1 MQHLKFVVRW
11 SDADGKNHSKTYA
24 SEPEAR
30 KAKAWLLER
39 GAASVDIAVAMGDRE
54 FKQNGGAIP
63 DGAQPGI
70 EQQSFMN

>member
-11 SDADGKNHSKTYA
+11 SDSDGKNHSKTYP

-39 GAASVDIAVAMGDRE
+39 GAVSVDIAVSMGDRE
-54 FKQNGGAIP
+54 FRNNGGGAIP
-63 DGAQPGI
+63 DGVQPDL
-70 EQQSFMN
+70 QQSFIN